1 MIALTKPQSEIMA
14 EFYQL
19 SKIKVIYDKKQRQ
32 ELWNNVTQGKKINND
47 EIKKQCPALF
57 HQIQRSIAAKQN
69 IQSAVFSEC
78 VYAQTYANLLQL
90 NVFKNCYLGFRLPK
104 NIEQLLQSYYL
115 TARYVYT
122 NANQSK
128 MLIQAGGCNGVDSA
142 LIIMDKLKIKWITYI
157 EYKEP
162 YAKVSEI
169 DLPEYDENGNMVI
182 DCDFLSRHP
191 KFSLMLK
198 EHKNLNFFNLI
209 GHNENHFS
217 EESIMFAISKN
228 YNTYHTN
235 DSNEKDADV
244 LCTEDKD
251 GYLTMLPINQI
262 AQWAEIEGEI
272 RSAGRNDYKVWT
284 ANALKKFLHDKNA
297 IINGNTVIIDKKYLE
312 TRNQRGNK
320 AQISGYKINPLFFI
334 RLKDTIEN
342 GGNRIQFNLNSVRQ
356 LKPTITAKVNFKNL
370 QYDNVKQ
377 HYSL

>member
-1 MIALTKPQSEIMA
+1 MIVLTKPQSEIMA

-19 SKIKVIYDKKQRQ
+19 PKIKVIYDKKQRQ
-32 ELWNNVTQGKKINND
+32 ELWNNVTQGKKINDD

-57 HQIQRSIAAKQN
+57 HQIQRSIEEKQN
-69 IQSAVFSEC
+69 IQPAVFSEC

-90 NVFKNCYLGFRLPK
+90 DVFINCYSDFRLPE
-104 NIEQLLQSYYL
+104 NIEQQLKQKYL
-115 TARYVYT
+115 FPRYVYT
-122 NANQSK
+122 NQNCTK
-128 MLIQAGGCNGVDSA
+128 MLIQAGGCNAVDSA

-272 RSAGRNDYKVWT
+272 RSAGRNHYKVWT
-284 ANALKKFLHDKNA
+284 ANALKKFLNDKNA
-297 IINGNTVIIDKKYLE
+297 TINGNTVIIDKKYLE

-334 RLKDTIEN
+334 RLKDIIEN
-342 GGNRIQFNLNSVRQ
+342 GENRIQFNLNSVRQ

-370 QYDNVKQ
+370 QYRNVKE
-377 HYSL
+377 HYFL